1 MRDKEDLI
9 HRMKINFVEAALG
22 MEAQVPT
29 LEGEQEIRIDPGT
42 QPGATLRLR
51 GEGMPRL
58 RRRGRG
64 DLKVV
69 IGRDGAD

>member
-1 MRDKEDLI
+1 
-9 HRMKINFVEAALG
+9 
-22 MEAQVPT
+22 
-29 LEGEQEIRIDPGT
+29 
-42 QPGATLRLR
+42 LR

-69 IGRDGAD
+69 VDVMVPTRLNAEQRELLQRFEATTSEETYGNGGGESFFDRLRSVFR